1 MTNWL
6 SRYLTPEEFEDTTKI
21 VGSANIV
28 RDANEFIDKSE
39 EHMKKLVQTMNSL
52 DKDITNFEKKLY
64 SNLSVEL
71 NKVAN
76 LKTAVSEID
85 KLVQEYRNEVFM
97 KILKNARILMNLD
110 LELMHLAETV
120 SRQTT
125 EDAMDRVEIDL
136 GIVKTSITD
145 IESKIKKFK
154 DDIKDLKSTTLKSLG
169 EDFGRDLVSNLFLDS
184 KKITDDL
191 EDHFK
196 LLNSSRA
203 DIEKHMNLLK
213 PLLSRP

>member
-1 MTNWL
+1 MASWL
-6 SRYLTPEEFEDTTKI
+6 DRYLTPEEFEDKTKI
-21 VGSANIV
+21 LGSANIA
-28 RDANEFIDKSE
+28 RDANEFIDKAE
-39 EHMKKLVQTMNSL
+39 EHMKKLVQTMTSL

-64 SNLSVEL
+64 SKLSVEL

-85 KLVQEYRNEVFM
+85 KLVQSYRTEVFM
-97 KILKNARILMNLD
+97 EIVKNARILMNLD
-110 LELMHLAETV
+110 TELMHLAETV
-120 SRQTT
+120 ARQPT

-136 GIVKTSITD
+136 GRVKTSITD

-154 DDIKDLKSTTLKSLG
+154 DDIKDLKSTTLTTLG
-169 EDFGRDLVSNLFLDS
+169 EDFGRDLVSNLFIDS

>member
-1 MTNWL
+1 
-6 SRYLTPEEFEDTTKI
+6 
-21 VGSANIV
+21 
-28 RDANEFIDKSE
+28 
-39 EHMKKLVQTMNSL
+39 
-52 DKDITNFEKKLY
+52 
-64 SNLSVEL
+64 
-71 NKVAN
+71 
-76 LKTAVSEID
+76 
-85 KLVQEYRNEVFM
+85 
-97 KILKNARILMNLD
+97 
-110 LELMHLAETV
+110 MHLAETV

-154 DDIKDLKSTTLKSLG
+154 DDIKDLKSTTLKTLG

>member
-1 MTNWL
+1 MASWL
-6 SRYLTPEEFEDTTKI
+6 DRYLTPEEFEDKTKI
-21 VGSANIV
+21 LGSANIA
-28 RDANEFIDKSE
+28 RDANEFIDKAE
-39 EHMKKLVQTMNSL
+39 EHMKKLVQTMTSL

-64 SNLSVEL
+64 SKLSVEL

-85 KLVQEYRNEVFM
+85 KLVQSYRTEVFM
-97 KILKNARILMNLD
+97 EIVKNARILMNLD
-110 LELMHLAETV
+110 TELMHLAETV
-120 SRQTT
+120 SRQPT

-136 GIVKTSITD
+136 GRVKTSITD

-154 DDIKDLKSTTLKSLG
+154 DDIKDLKSTTLTTLG
-169 EDFGRDLVSNLFLDS
+169 EDFGRDLVSNLFIDS